1 MTLFQVEELC
11 QYWAD
16 HPPVHLL
23 VAGFMG
29 VKPPVRQ
36 ATTGAD
42 VAPAL
47 PAIRVMAAIPG
58 LDPGTVDNLPT
69 PIFDAT
75 ELMRM
80 RPT

>member
-11 QYWAD
+11 QYWAE

-29 VKPPVRQ
+29 VKPPTKSAQVSPEPE
-36 ATTGAD
+36 
-42 VAPAL
+42 VSL
-47 PAIRVMAAIPG
+47 PVTRVLAAIPG
-58 LDPGTVDNLPT
+58 LDPGTADMLPA

-80 RPT
+80 RPE

>member
-11 QYWAD
+11 EYWHQ

-29 VKPPVRQ
+29 VKPEPRVAEQVVPGLPEQTLPV
-36 ATTGAD
+36 T
-42 VAPAL
+42 
-47 PAIRVMAAIPG
+47 RVLAAIPG
-58 LDPGTVDNLPT
+58 LEPGADDPFVPV
-69 PIFDAT
+69 FDVA

-80 RPT
+80 RP